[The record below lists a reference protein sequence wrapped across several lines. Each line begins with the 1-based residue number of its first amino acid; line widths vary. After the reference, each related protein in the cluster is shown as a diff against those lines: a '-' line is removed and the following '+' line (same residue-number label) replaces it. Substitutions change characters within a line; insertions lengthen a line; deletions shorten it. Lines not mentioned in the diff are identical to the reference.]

1 MFLYLMHSLIV
12 LGFSVYIWYMSDIIL
27 LLGMQR
33 SLKETAILTFMI
45 YIYVYISVITIYT
58 YHIVHSSFVLIYL
71 VTESVY
77 ILTAFI
83 QFPQPS
89 WPNSDNHES
98 NHLLCVFVFEVQLY
112 YTILVPVIQHSD
124 LVALYIL
131 NDHHDKSSYT
141 SPYKGTTWLLIIL
154 LTIFFIPMFHWFC
167 NWK

>member
-1 MFLYLMHSLIV
+1 MHSLIV
-12 LGFSVYIWYMSDIIL
+12 LGFQYISDICQTSFYYWGCNIVWKRQQFL
-27 LLGMQR
+27 P
-33 SLKETAILTFMI
+33 SLYI
-45 YIYVYISVITIYT
+45 YIYIYIISVITIYT

-89 WPNSDNHES
+89 WPNSDNHKS

-112 YTILVPVIQHSD
+112 YTMLFPVIQHSN

-154 LTIFFIPMFHWFC
+154 LTMFFIPMFHWFC